1 MKSLLVLLFLFY
13 SISLFSQEINDN
25 KNKITFTT
33 QERDT
38 LWILGNQTGKL
49 IAESWKLPTL
59 PKNEKIPVIIMVKS
73 LPPDKDNK

>member
-1 MKSLLVLLFLFY
+1 MKSLLLLLFLFY

-38 LWILGNQTGKL
+38 LWILDNDTGKL
-49 IAESWKLPTL
+49 IAESWKLPKL

-73 LPPDKDNK
+73 LPSDKK